1 MKDLIFGYLV
11 KLYLSKNNNS
21 FQEIITYL
29 EDKVIFIYWSLNS
42 NYSITNK
49 KEESSFSEEDSEEN
63 DNRLCKGLL
72 KLNKKV
78 FLMIK
83 EKEIS
88 IGDEEYS
95 TFKKALKFAQD
106 FTANQNTDKEIQKKT
121 ISKIL
126 LKTLLI
132 TMVLYLKNPSEFED
146 TIFDLKELLNE
157 INSNENGVEKKKR
170 KESTDKHKLSEKFQ
184 SVFTEICIQLN
195 SLGSQTLGEFV
206 LKNFKRAASFLGST
220 SVDVLK
226 NYIKSDN

>member
-1 MKDLIFGYLV
+1 MI
-11 KLYLSKNNNS
+11 KLYLSKNNES

-29 EDKVIFIYWSLNS
+29 EDKIIFIYWSLNS
-42 NYSITNK
+42 NHSFLNK
-49 KEESSFSEEDSEEN
+49 KEEGSISEEDSEEN
-63 DNRLCKGLL
+63 DSKLCKGIL

-83 EKEIS
+83 EKELS
-88 IGDEEYS
+88 IGEEEYS
-95 TFKKALKFAQD
+95 TFKKTLKFVQD
-106 FTANQNTDKEIQKKT
+106 FTANPNTDSDALKKAV
-121 ISKIL
+121 SKIL
-126 LKTLLI
+126 LKMLLI
-132 TMVLYLKNPSEFED
+132 TMILYLKNPTEFED

-157 INSNENGVEKKKR
+157 LNSSENGGEKKKR
-170 KESTDKHKLSEKFQ
+170 KASVDKHILSDKFQ

-206 LKNFKRAASFLGST
+206 MKTFKRAASFLGSK

>member
-1 MKDLIFGYLV
+1 M
-11 KLYLSKNNNS
+11 
-21 FQEIITYL
+21 
-29 EDKVIFIYWSLNS
+29 NS

-49 KEESSFSEEDSEEN
+49 KEEASFNEEDSEEN

-78 FLMIK
+78 FTMIK

-106 FTANQNTDKEIQKKT
+106 FTADQNSDKEIQKKA

-157 INSNENGVEKKKR
+157 INSKEDGVDKKKK
-170 KESTDKHKLSEKFQ
+170 KENSDKHKLSEKFQ

>member
-1 MKDLIFGYLV
+1 
-11 KLYLSKNNNS
+11 
-21 FQEIITYL
+21 
-29 EDKVIFIYWSLNS
+29 
-42 NYSITNK
+42 
-49 KEESSFSEEDSEEN
+49 
-63 DNRLCKGLL
+63 
-72 KLNKKV
+72 
-78 FLMIK
+78 MIK

-88 IGDEEYS
+88 VAEEEYS

-106 FTANQNTDKEIQKKT
+106 FLANQNTEKEVHKKA

-132 TMVLYLKNPSEFED
+132 SMILYLKNPSEFED
-146 TIFDLKELLNE
+146 TIYDLKELLNE
-157 INSNENGVEKKKR
+157 INSNENGLDKKKR
-170 KESTDKHKLSEKFQ
+170 KESADKHKLSEKFQ

-206 LKNFKRAASFLGST
+206 LKNFKRASAFLGST

>member
-1 MKDLIFGYLV
+1 M
-11 KLYLSKNNNS
+11 
-21 FQEIITYL
+21 

-42 NYSITNK
+42 NYSIANK
-49 KEESSFSEEDSEEN
+49 KEEQSLSEEDSEEN
-63 DNRLCKGLL
+63 DNKLCKGIL

-78 FLMIK
+78 FIMIK

-88 IGDEEYS
+88 VAEEEYS

-106 FTANQNTDKEIQKKT
+106 FLANQNTEKEVHKKA

-132 TMVLYLKNPSEFED
+132 SMILYLKNPSEFED
-146 TIFDLKELLNE
+146 TIYDLKELLNE
-157 INSNENGVEKKKR
+157 INSNENGLDKKKR
-170 KESTDKHKLSEKFQ
+170 KESADKHKLSEKFQ

-206 LKNFKRAASFLGST
+206 LKNFKRASAFLGST